1 MTDKTTPA
9 RSSAFT
15 VDFGDTPLSPE
26 FRTLL
31 DRRLRLTTMQTL
43 AELDLQG
50 DSEIRY
56 RFPKEWMGIFI
67 RPDKQIAERLRSFTR

>member
-1 MTDKTTPA
+1 MTDKTAPR
-9 RSSAFT
+9 RSTFT

-26 FRTLL
+26 FRALL

-43 AELDLQG
+43 AELDLHG
-50 DSEIRY
+50 DSELQY
-56 RFPKEWMGIFI
+56 KFPKEWMGIFI